1 MQVAPVSADLLVKI
15 AIGGAVVLAVVYA
28 AKRVGNLGAGLFD
41 GASGALGG
49 AWQYGADAAHSALD
63 AADAGFTNAIVGAGG
78 VVGIP
83 ATNLDQCE
91 LDLARG
97 DTWAA
102 SFSCPAS
109 RFIKGV
115 TSPPANVGVT
125 GTW

>member
-1 MQVAPVSADLLVKI
+1 MNVSPVSADLLIKVGALALVGVGVYMALKKI
-15 AIGGAVVLAVVYA
+15 GSAGSDLLTYGSDAVAGAV
-28 AKRVGNLGAGLFD
+28 
-41 GASGALGG
+41 S
-49 AWQYGADAAHSALD
+49 
-63 AADAGFTNAIVGAGG
+63 AADDAVANVIVGAGG
-78 VVGIP
+78 LVGIP

-109 RFIKGV
+109 RFIKGQV
-115 TSPPANVGVT
+115 NPPKNVGVS